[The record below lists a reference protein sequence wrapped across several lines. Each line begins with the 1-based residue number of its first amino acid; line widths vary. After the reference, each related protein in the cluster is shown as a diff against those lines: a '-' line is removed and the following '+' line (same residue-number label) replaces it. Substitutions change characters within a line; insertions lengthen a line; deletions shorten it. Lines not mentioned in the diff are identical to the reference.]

1 METIKFLVTAFQNV
15 WPEQA
20 DSQADKHDYNYYR
33 PQRSC
38 EGYVFTPVCL
48 SMGGGGVPGQVPLQA
63 GTPPTP
69 GQVHPPPPGRYPPVR
84 YTPTQQM
91 VTAVDGTHPTGMHSC
106 YLSVYTAVRNSVL
119 D

>member
-48 SMGGGGVPGQVPLQA
+48 SMGGRGSTWAGSPPGRCPPGQA
-63 GTPPTP
+63 
-69 GQVHPPPPGRYPPVR
+69 HPPPPGRYPPVR

-91 VTAVDGTHPTGMHSC
+91 ATAVDGTHPTGMHSC